1 MSDTKIR
8 QCFEARLAL
17 MSPNLSTAYEN
28 KDFVPVTNTPY
39 QKVNL
44 LPAQPDN
51 ATLGDGYYR
60 EIGLFQ
66 ITLCYPNNG
75 GPAAAEARAE
85 LVVQHFKRATRMT
98 KDSQVVLVTRTPSVA
113 PAFKDGD
120 RYCIPISIFY
130 QSEIFN

>member
-17 MSPNLSTAYEN
+17 MPALSTAYEN
-28 KDFVPVTNTPY
+28 VTFTPVTGTPY

-51 ATLGDGYYR
+51 AALGDGYYR
-60 EIGLFQ
+60 EQGLFQ
-66 ITLCYPNNG
+66 VTLCYPNSG
-75 GPAAAEARAE
+75 GAALAEARAE
-85 LVVQHFKRATRMT
+85 LVIQHFKRATRME
-98 KDSQVVLVTRTPSVA
+98 KNNQAVLVTRTPSKA
-113 PAFKDGD
+113 PAFVSGD
-120 RYCIPISIFY
+120 RYCIPISIYY